1 MRIDESAHP
10 PKGWTKWAIPIN
22 IHTNSNAVGSLNG
35 TFQNIA
41 AAITTTI
48 TFSYWKPDVTCAG
61 WINQYCRQIGVH
73 FFAQPLRCRVWK
85 WGLDG
90 VWQLIPTSQW
100 NWERKIPHFVQ
111 VCVRMCQAHCLWRA
125 AISFISDWHLKGFAL
140 ISVYRYVSLCIH
152 NGMRTM
158 STTRQM
164 RISHHSSVV
173 SRVSFPKSS
182 ATSTQPPIVY
192 NNNHL
197 KKKQKNISAI
207 ELVFEESK
215 KKKRW
220 KNGEMLW
227 LFFYNC
233 LHRDDTVPLRVG
245 GCGNHC
251 GGGGVG
257 TFNRIMNSRDDMR
270 W

>member
-100 NWERKIPHFVQ
+100 NWERKTTFCTSVCTNVSGTLSVASRNIIHFRLTPERFRLDICVQ
-111 VCVRMCQAHCLWRA
+111 IRVIMYTQRNEDDVDDSSDENFPPLFGRQPREFSKKLSNLDSTSHSLQQQSPEEKTEKHFCNW
-125 AISFISDWHLKGFAL
+125 ISFW
-140 ISVYRYVSLCIH
+140 
-152 NGMRTM
+152 
-158 STTRQM
+158 
-164 RISHHSSVV
+164 RI
-173 SRVSFPKSS
+173 
-182 ATSTQPPIVY
+182 
-192 NNNHL
+192 
-197 KKKQKNISAI
+197 KKKEKM
-207 ELVFEESK
+207 K
-215 KKKRW
+215 KWR
-220 KNGEMLW
+220 NVVA
-227 LFFYNC
+227 LF
-233 LHRDDTVPLRVG
+233 L
-245 GCGNHC
+245 
-251 GGGGVG
+251 
-257 TFNRIMNSRDDMR
+257 
-270 W
+270 